1 MSTLPYVAL
10 VYSRVRQEEKWLFRA
25 FERRGVPYRRIHDG
39 RVALHASEPGPWQ
52 AFDVVL
58 ARNLSYA
65 RGLSMAR
72 MFEAWG
78 LPVVNAARVME
89 TCGDKWATTAALTRA
104 GLPQPRA
111 AVAFTPE
118 AALEAMET
126 LGFPV
131 VLKPIIGSW
140 GRLVAKLNDRDAA
153 EALLEHKRVLGAFHH
168 QVFYIQEYVPKPG
181 RDIRVFVI
189 GDEPVAAIYRYAE
202 HWVTNTA
209 RGARGEVCRLTPELG
224 ELAVR
229 AAQAVGGGMLAV
241 DILEHPQRGYLVNEV
256 NHSMEFHTTVP
267 LTGVDIPGLM
277 VDYVVRVAR
286 GAVPQAKPQ
295 TTSPVSGAVLWG

>member
-1 MSTLPYVAL
+1 MSSLPHVAVL
-10 VYSRVRQEEKWLFRA
+10 YSWVRVEEKWIFRA
-25 FERRGVPYRRIHDG
+25 LERRGVPYTRVHDG
-39 RVALHASEPGPWQ
+39 RVHLAAHDPGAWRD
-52 AFDVVL
+52 FDVVL

-72 MFEAWG
+72 MLEAWG
-78 LPVVNAARVME
+78 LPVVNASRVVE
-89 TCGDKWATTAALTRA
+89 ICGDKWATTTALARA
-104 GLPQPRA
+104 GVPQPRA
-111 AVAFTPE
+111 LVAFAPQ
-118 AALEAMET
+118 AALEAMEA

-153 EALLEHKRVLGAFHH
+153 EALLEHKQTLGAFHH

-189 GDEPVAAIYRYAE
+189 GDEPVAAIYRYAR

-209 RGARGEVCRLTPELG
+209 RGARGAACPLTPALG
-224 ELAVR
+224 ELAVQ
-229 AAQAVGGGMLAV
+229 AAHAVGGGALAV
-241 DILEHPQRGYLVNEV
+241 DILEHPERGYLVNEV

-267 LTGVDIPGLM
+267 LTGVDLPGLL
-277 VDYVVRVAR
+277 VDYALKVAR
-286 GAVPQAKPQ
+286 GQAQPTPRLPWPVPNA
-295 TTSPVSGAVLWG
+295 A